1 MGVVVIASHACT
13 LAYGIGSII
22 WEKFY
27 SKEQRLIKALEKK
40 NTNLRKQRM
49 KKFSRARKNL
59 MAGIRGNLAMK
70 KNGGGLGAVV
80 SGVGAKNKGEKK
92 SDGLNFEWPQ
102 NGKVEKQLNTDKK
115 SGSSSEE
122 SEVDLDHWSSDSYA
136 GSEVDHNDSIPVG
149 LPLVPRIPKQTPR
162 LPAFHMKVTMAML
175 ISIGRTM
182 SSNNNERVDFLV
194 GF

>member
-1 MGVVVIASHACT
+1 MG
-13 LAYGIGSII
+13 
-22 WEKFY
+22 
-27 SKEQRLIKALEKK
+27 EKK

-92 SDGLNFEWPQ
+92 SVGLNFEWPQ

-136 GSEVDHNDSIPVG
+136 GSEVDHNDSDSSES
-149 LPLVPRIPKQTPR
+149 TSSS
-162 LPAFHMKVTMAML
+162 AHSAMN
-175 ISIGRTM
+175 
-182 SSNNNERVDFLV
+182 SSTSSVSHESGHGDVDFNWSDDELKR
-194 GF
+194 